1 MSALEKKWLIRS
13 SNTVL
18 GPYTK
23 QEIED
28 LLKEAGIF
36 PHDEVTAPCTFWRTL
51 QDHPE
56 FAAASKSS
64 RGTSSLT
71 DLVKSWSGRLT
82 STFGTEGVTSTTQ
95 GGQFTQTP
103 TDPMNSDE
111 DFNPTQTLSQA
122 SRTGEVKEADFKLM
136 QSPKLQTSPQAPA
149 YRGMKTNQLKSGR
162 RAKQT
167 MTGFWIVSLILA
179 LSLIGYIVFRGIIR
193 PYIMQEKTLLSEIK
207 EMGHAAYVA
216 GNYKKA
222 FQHFERGLNEDTL
235 GTEEKL
241 LMIVMLI
248 HRNQLEL
255 AESLLQ
261 SVPDQDRTD
270 TRFLLAQGLLFLHER
285 NFSEA
290 EKLLTQAEI
299 FHPESSLLNLSL
311 SKFLQEDYKASL
323 DYVNKL
329 IRSGYTRGIGFYLK
343 TLNQI
348 KTSPNPADV
357 KKAITG
363 YLNETV
369 EYHQE
374 FYLLLA
380 YLSALQGDKKKTG
393 DFIEKTLKED
403 PYFVEE
409 YHYDPF
415 LAVQLLDWS
424 FLTDYCSQVFK
435 FNSGNSFFNV
445 INGFCLLKANA
456 DDKGA
461 SHFERA
467 KAQTPEHPLILSMY
481 ALHLIQGGFLT
492 EAGEVLEIAV
502 QHNKHNLLIPYVMQG
517 RLSEKREEWVSAL
530 QSWKKA
536 LSLDSYHI
544 TSLTGAAVS
553 SFHLNKNSEMKY
565 YRNKVLKLYPHQK
578 RIFLLKD

>member
-13 SNTVL
+13 SNTIL

-28 LLKEAGIF
+28 LLKETGIF
-36 PHDEVTAPCTFWRTL
+36 PHDEVTSPCTFWRAL

-56 FAAASKSS
+56 FEAIAKSFRSK
-64 RGTSSLT
+64 GSLT

-82 STFGTEGVTSTTQ
+82 STFSTGVTPTTQ
-95 GGQFTQTP
+95 SGKFTQTP
-103 TDPMNSDE
+103 TDPVNSAE
-111 DFNPTQTLSQA
+111 DFDLTQTLSQD

-136 QSPKLQTSPQAPA
+136 RSPQPQTSTQLPA
-149 YRGMKTNQLKSGR
+149 YRGMKANRLKSGR
-162 RAKQT
+162 KTKQT
-167 MTGFWIVSLILA
+167 MTGFWIVGLILA
-179 LSLIGYIVFRGIIR
+179 LGLIGYVVFRGIIH
-193 PYIMQEKTLLSEIK
+193 PYIIQEKTLLSEVK
-207 EMGHAAYVA
+207 KAGHVA
-216 GNYKKA
+216 FLSGNYEKA
-222 FQHFERGLNEDTL
+222 FQHFEKSLNEDNL
-235 GTEEKL
+235 GTKEKL
-241 LMIVMLI
+241 LMIVLLI
-248 HRNQLEL
+248 QRNQIEL
-255 AESLLQ
+255 AKSLLQ
-261 SVPDQDRTD
+261 SIPDQDRSD
-270 TRFLLAQGLLFLHER
+270 TRFLLAQGLLSLHER
-285 NFSEA
+285 NFPEA
-290 EKLLTQAEI
+290 EKLFTQAEI

-311 SKFLQEDYKASL
+311 LKFLQGDYEVSL
-323 DYVNKL
+323 GYVNKL
-329 IRSGYTRGIGFYLK
+329 IRSGYDRGVGFYLK
-343 TLNQI
+343 ALNQI
-348 KTSPNPADV
+348 QKASDPANV
-357 KKAITG
+357 KKAING

-380 YLSALQGDKKKTG
+380 YLSALQGNKKETG
-393 DFIEKTLKED
+393 NFIKKILKED

-424 FLTDYCSQVFK
+424 FLMDYCSRIFK
-435 FNSGNSFFNV
+435 LNSGNSFFNV

-461 SHFERA
+461 SHLERA

-481 ALHLIQGGFLT
+481 AFHLIQGGFLT
-492 EAGEVLEIAV
+492 EAGGVLEIAI
-502 QHNKHNLLIPYVMQG
+502 QHNKHNLLIPYIMQG
-517 RLSEKREEWVSAL
+517 RLYEKRKEWVAAL

-544 TSLTGAAVS
+544 TSLAGAAVS

-565 YRNKVLKLYPHQK
+565 YRDKGLELYPHQK
-578 RIFLLKD
+578 RLFLLKN